1 MDKNTNNINKDIKKH
16 LLISIIISVM
26 FVVGIPI
33 LIVGATNSN
42 YAIMGIGI
50 AMVVIGFYGA
60 PMMWVSY
67 GNKRSLKNVVDA
79 VMEDHLTTVGEIASQ
94 LQMRERPVRDLI
106 TNALRKKYITGYIF
120 NGSTLT
126 PNQKEAPKKKISSNR
141 CPNCGGTLTEQ
152 TNGYT
157 CEYCG
162 SHFKKE

>member
-16 LLISIIISVM
+16 LIISIVISVL

-42 YAIMGIGI
+42 YAVMGIGI
-50 AMVVIGFYGA
+50 AMVVIGFYGT

-106 TNALRKKYITGYIF
+106 TNALRKKYITGFIYDG
-120 NGSTLT
+120 NTLV
-126 PNQKEAPKKKISSNR
+126 PNEKQAPKKKMSQNR
-141 CPNCGGTLTEQ
+141 CPNCGGVMEKTDT
-152 TNGYT
+152 GWI
-157 CEYCG
+157 CPYCG
-162 SHFKKE
+162 SKFENE

>member
-106 TNALRKKYITGYIF
+106 TTGLRKKYTTGYIF
-120 NGSTLT
+120 SG
-126 PNQKEAPKKKISSNR
+126 
-141 CPNCGGTLTEQ
+141 
-152 TNGYT
+152 
-157 CEYCG
+157 
-162 SHFKKE
+162 